1 MENQWILIGRDTL
14 GLIHFDDNA
23 SFQSEGKKLFK
34 TFIIHTRYLAQ
45 IFRILKG
52 AVLVAVSEKGVYEFI
67 ADAGLEIKKIDTP
80 ANETI

>member
-34 TFIIHTRYLAQ
+34 TFIIHTRYLAAD
-45 IFRILKG
+45 LPD
-52 AVLVAVSEKGVYEFI
+52 SERGRACRGKRKWSV
-67 ADAGLEIKKIDTP
+67 
-80 ANETI
+80 